1 MLFSETKY
9 DGVYPIQA
17 YGKNFFRING
27 EKINGGIFLYS
38 EVLKPWDGNEDLS
51 FLKEDIS
58 LMEILFIGVKEY
70 DHQFQKNLASLH
82 LYCYQS
88 YALHWRPLEN
98 EDLKEIER
106 LAQIETIHTQTILK
120 MAK

>member
-17 YGKNFFRING
+17 YGKNFFRIRG

-38 EVLKPWDGNEDLS
+38 EILKPWYGNEDLS

-58 LMEILFIGVKEY
+58 SMEILFVGVKEY
-70 DHQFQKNLASLH
+70 NPQFQKILSKSLNTFGIF
-82 LYCYQS
+82 
-88 YALHWRPLEN
+88 LEVLSIPVACSAYN
-98 EDLKEIER
+98 VSISGHRKAGVLLEPI
-106 LAQIETIHTQTILK
+106 
-120 MAK
+120 